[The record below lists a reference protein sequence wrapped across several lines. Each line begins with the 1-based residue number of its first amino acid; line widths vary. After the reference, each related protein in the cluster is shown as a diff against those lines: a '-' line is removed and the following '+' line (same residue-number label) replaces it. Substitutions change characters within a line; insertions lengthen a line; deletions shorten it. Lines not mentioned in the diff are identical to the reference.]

1 MKERQPIDDLFRDK
15 LSNFDLPVTEE
26 MWNSIEKGIRK
37 NRNRILLPWI
47 ITGSAIVII
56 ATAVFLT
63 QQSGTIEDLQE
74 ERMDTAGQQEAQASE
89 KFDVTNNAEFQG
101 LVSNNENINI
111 KGSKKEIVDSYNTE
125 QDNTSSIDLK
135 RESASSVRD
144 NGTSREHQQVGVM
157 ENDRGTISTEV
168 TKIDETVTNDKVGNE
183 DALDEI
189 QESSMTTQRSYI
201 RSEAIGTPYYAG
213 VTSIGH
219 KMVQPSL
226 RKIRDRNCD
235 DEAFSSSRMFL
246 ELSYGLQKGN
256 MIFNSTGS
264 AFDDYNEL
272 RKEGEVFRN
281 GTHLQALIGFQM
293 GKRLYFKTG
302 ISYNR
307 IESDYYFVDQINK
320 REIRDSIWNG
330 SEWVVNI
337 RETDISISGI
347 NTYTFVDIPL
357 LLSYGWQFNKLG
369 IALTTGPMINLS
381 FSREGQLPN
390 LIGQGIDLSEGQW
403 NDREIYRKTAGLNW
417 FTSVQLSYQTHKNVE
432 LFIEPRFLSGLN
444 SLTLENDGQEPD
456 VSKISY
462 PISQRMIQYGVGI
475 GLRYSF
481 QQ

>member
-74 ERMDTAGQQEAQASE
+74 ERMDTAGQEEAQASE

-144 NGTSREHQQVGVM
+144 NGTSREHQQGGVM
-157 ENDRGTISTEV
+157 ENDRGAISTEV

-272 RKEGEVFRN
+272 RKEGEVFKN

-462 PISQRMIQYGVGI
+462 PISQRMMQYGVGI